1 MVLVRLSACGGS
13 GRSGFLA
20 VCPACVLPQMGGTG
34 AWNPGTHPLPAPFT
48 CQRCCLLFVG
58 LRLSPQLGIG
68 SVSCSAELVL
78 LKLRRQE
85 RDSSRPSVFLLASR
99 SLLREEDA
107 LCQRGAEWWRC
118 VPQTVL
124 AWTGHRAEASRPA
137 HPGWGEVGLH
147 THRTSSCWR
156 RLGVHVG
163 RVSS

>member
-1 MVLVRLSACGGS
+1 MLLDKSIKFIPPDGRHGRLEPRHTRSASPFHVSEVPSPLRGTQTFPTAGYWVSFMLSRACLVE
-13 GRSGFLA
+13 
-20 VCPACVLPQMGGTG
+20 VTETG
-34 AWNPGTHPLPAPFT
+34 
-48 CQRCCLLFVG
+48 
-58 LRLSPQLGIG
+58 
-68 SVSCSAELVL
+68 
-78 LKLRRQE
+78 K

-124 AWTGHRAEASRPA
+124 SWTGHRAEASRPA

-163 RVSS
+163 GSLLLMLPWLPQM